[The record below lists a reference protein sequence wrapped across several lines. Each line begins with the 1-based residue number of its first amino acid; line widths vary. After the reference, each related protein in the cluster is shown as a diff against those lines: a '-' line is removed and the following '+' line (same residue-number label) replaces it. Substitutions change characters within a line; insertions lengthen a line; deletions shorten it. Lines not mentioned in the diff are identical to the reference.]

1 MKAVMHDRFGTA
13 DVLRVDETA
22 QPELVDDGVL
32 VRVHAASVNPADWY
46 GMAGRPYVGRVSV
59 GLRGPRQPLLGVDFA
74 GTVEAVGKDVADLRP
89 GDEVYGGRTG
99 SLAEY
104 VCVRVGVAWKPAN
117 LSFEQAA
124 AVPVAAVTALQA
136 LRDNGNVE
144 AGQRVL
150 VNGASGG
157 VGTFAVQLAK
167 AFGCEVTGVCS
178 TDKLDLVRSLGADR
192 VVDYTQDD
200 FSRKAE
206 RYDLILDIAG
216 SRPWSAYKRVLDP
229 EGTLVVVGGPKKN
242 RLLGP
247 LGHVIKIR
255 LASVPGSRRTTF
267 FIAKITRPDLD
278 LLRGL
283 IEEGKVM
290 PVVERTYELGDVAD
304 AFDYLGEGHAHG
316 KLVVTV
322 P

>member
-1 MKAVMHDRFGTA
+1 VKAVVHDRFGMA
-13 DVLRVDETA
+13 DVLRVGETEM
-22 QPELVDDGVL
+22 PELVDDGVL
-32 VRVHAASVNPADWY
+32 VRVRAASVNPADWY

-59 GLRGPRQPLLGVDFA
+59 GLRGPRQPVLGVDFA
-74 GTVEAVGKDVADLRP
+74 GTVEAAGKEVADLQP
-89 GDEVYGGRTG
+89 GDEVYGGRSG

-104 VCVRVGVAWKPAN
+104 VCVRVGVARKPAN

-136 LRDNGNVE
+136 LRDNGRVE
-144 AGQRVL
+144 TGQRVL

-167 AFGCEVTGVCS
+167 AFGAEVTAVCS
-178 TDKLDLVRSLGADR
+178 TAKVELVRSLGADR
-192 VVDYTQDD
+192 VVDYTEDD
-200 FSRKAE
+200 FSREGE

-229 EGTLVVVGGPKKN
+229 EGTLVVVGGSKKN

-247 LGHVIKIR
+247 LAHVIKIR
-255 LASVPGSRRTTF
+255 LASVPGSRRATF
-267 FIAKITRPDLD
+267 FIAKITRPDLELIRD
-278 LLRGL
+278 L
-283 IEEGKVM
+283 IEEGMVT
-290 PVVERTYELGDVAD
+290 PVVERTYELNEIAD
-304 AFDYLGEGHAHG
+304 AFSYLGKGHAHG

>member
-1 MKAVMHDRFGTA
+1 MKAIVHDRYGST
-13 DVLRVDETA
+13 DVL
-22 QPELVDDGVL
+22 ELVDVDKPPLADDGVL

-46 GMAGRPYVGRVSV
+46 GMAGRPYVGRVST
-59 GLRGPRQPLLGVDFA
+59 GLRGPRQPVLGVDFA
-74 GTVEAVGKDVADLRP
+74 GTAEAVGEDVEGIEP
-89 GDEVYGGRTG
+89 GDEVYGGRSG

-104 VCVRVGVAWKPAN
+104 VCVRVGVARKPAN

-136 LRDNGNVE
+136 LRDNGRVE

-167 AFGCEVTGVCS
+167 AFGAEVTGVCS
-178 TDKLDLVRSLGADR
+178 TEKVELVRSLGADR
-192 VVDYTQDD
+192 VVDYTEDD
-200 FSRKAE
+200 FSRDADG
-206 RYDLILDIAG
+206 YDLILDIAG
-216 SRPWSAYKRVLDP
+216 SRPWSAYKRVLNP
-229 EGTLVVVGGPKKN
+229 EGTLVIVGGSKQN

-267 FIAKITRPDLD
+267 FIAKITRPDLE
-278 LLRGL
+278 LIREL
-283 IEEGKVM
+283 IEAGKVT
-290 PVVERTYELGDVAD
+290 PVVERTYALSDVAD
-304 AFDYLGEGHAHG
+304 AFSYLGEGHAHG
-316 KLVVTV
+316 KLVVSV

>member
-1 MKAVMHDRFGTA
+1 V
-13 DVLRVDETA
+13 
-22 QPELVDDGVL
+22 
-32 VRVHAASVNPADWY
+32 
-46 GMAGRPYVGRVSV
+46 
-59 GLRGPRQPLLGVDFA
+59 LGVDFA
-74 GTVEAVGKDVADLRP
+74 GTAEAVGKDVEGIEP
-89 GDEVYGGRTG
+89 GDEVYGGRSG

-104 VCVRVGVAWKPAN
+104 VCVRVGVARKPAN

-136 LRDNGNVE
+136 LRDSGGVE

-167 AFGCEVTGVCS
+167 AFGADVTGVCS
-178 TDKLDLVRSLGADR
+178 TDKVELVRSLGADR
-192 VVDYTQDD
+192 VVDYTEDD
-200 FSRKAE
+200 FSREGE

-229 EGTLVVVGGPKKN
+229 EGTLVIVGGSKKN

-247 LGHVIKIR
+247 LGHVVKIR
-255 LASVPGSRRTTF
+255 LASVPGNRRTTF
-267 FIAKITRPDLD
+267 FIAKITRPDLE
-278 LLRGL
+278 LIGEL
-283 IEEGKVM
+283 IEAGKVT
-290 PVVERTYELGDVAD
+290 PVVERTYALDDVAA
-304 AFDYLGEGHAHG
+304 AFSYLGEGHAHG
-316 KLVVTV
+316 KLVVSV

>member
-1 MKAVMHDRFGTA
+1 MKAIVHDRYGST
-13 DVLRVDETA
+13 DVL
-22 QPELVDDGVL
+22 ELVDVDKPPLADDGVL
-32 VRVHAASVNPADWY
+32 VRVRAASVNPADWY
-46 GMAGRPYVGRVSV
+46 GMAGRPYVGRVST
-59 GLRGPRQPLLGVDFA
+59 GLRGPRQPVLGVDFA
-74 GTVEAVGKDVADLRP
+74 GTAEAVGKDVEGIEP
-89 GDEVYGGRTG
+89 GDEVYGGRSG

-104 VCVRVGVAWKPAN
+104 VCVRVGVARKPAN

-136 LRDNGNVE
+136 LRDNGGVE

-167 AFGCEVTGVCS
+167 AFGAEVTGVCS
-178 TDKLDLVRSLGADR
+178 TDKVELVRSLGADR
-192 VVDYTQDD
+192 VVDYTEDD
-200 FSRKAE
+200 FSREGE

-229 EGTLVVVGGPKKN
+229 EGTLVIVGGSKKN

-247 LGHVIKIR
+247 LGHVVKIR

-267 FIAKITRPDLD
+267 FIAKITRPDLE
-278 LLRGL
+278 LIGEL
-283 IEEGKVM
+283 IEAGKVT
-290 PVVERTYELGDVAD
+290 PVVERTYALDDVAA
-304 AFDYLGEGHAHG
+304 AFSYLGEGHAHG

>member
-1 MKAVMHDRFGTA
+1 
-13 DVLRVDETA
+13 
-22 QPELVDDGVL
+22 
-32 VRVHAASVNPADWY
+32 VNPADWY
-46 GMAGRPYVGRVSV
+46 GMAGRPYVGRVST
-59 GLRGPRQPLLGVDFA
+59 GLRGPRQPVLGVDFA
-74 GTVEAVGKDVADLRP
+74 GTAEAVGEDVEGIEP
-89 GDEVYGGRTG
+89 GDEVYGGRSG

-104 VCVRVGVAWKPAN
+104 VCVRVGVARKPAN

-136 LRDNGNVE
+136 LRDNGRVE

-167 AFGCEVTGVCS
+167 AFGAEVTGVCS
-178 TDKLDLVRSLGADR
+178 TEKVELVRSLGADR
-192 VVDYTQDD
+192 VVDYTEDD
-200 FSRKAE
+200 FSREGE

-216 SRPWSAYKRVLDP
+216 SRPWSAYKRVLAP
-229 EGTLVVVGGPKKN
+229 EGTLVIVGGSKKN

-267 FIAKITRPDLD
+267 FIAKITRPDLE
-278 LLRGL
+278 LIREL
-283 IEEGKVM
+283 IEAGKVT
-290 PVVERTYELGDVAD
+290 PVVERTYALSDVAD
-304 AFDYLGEGHAHG
+304 AFSYLGEGHAHG

>member
-1 MKAVMHDRFGTA
+1 MKAVVHDRFGPA
-13 DVLRVDETA
+13 DVLRVAETER
-22 QPELVDDGVL
+22 PGLVDDGVL
-32 VRVHAASVNPADWY
+32 VRVRAASVNPADWY
-46 GMAGRPYVGRVSV
+46 GMAGRPYVGRVST
-59 GLRGPRQPLLGVDFA
+59 GLRSPRQPVLGVDFA
-74 GTVEAVGKDVADLRP
+74 GTAEAVGKDVEGIRP
-89 GDEVYGGRTG
+89 GDEVYGGRSG

-104 VCVRVGVAWKPAN
+104 VCVRMGVALKPSN

-136 LRDNGNVE
+136 LRDNGGVE

-167 AFGCEVTGVCS
+167 ALGAEVTGVCS
-178 TDKLDLVRSLGADR
+178 TDKVELVRSLGADQ
-192 VVDYTQDD
+192 VVDYTEDD
-200 FSRKAE
+200 FSRDGE

-216 SRPWSAYKRVLDP
+216 SRPWSAYKRVLNP
-229 EGTLVVVGGPKKN
+229 EGTLVIVGGSKEN

-267 FIAKITRPDLD
+267 FIAKITRPDLELIRD
-278 LLRGL
+278 L
-283 IEEGKVM
+283 IEAGKVK
-290 PVVERTYELGDVAD
+290 PVVERTYALSDVAD
-304 AFDYLGEGHAHG
+304 AFSYLGEGHAHG

>member
-1 MKAVMHDRFGTA
+1 MKAVVHDRFGPA
-13 DVLRVDETA
+13 DVLRVGETER
-22 QPELVDDGVL
+22 PDLVDDGVL
-32 VRVHAASVNPADWY
+32 VRVRAASVNPADWY
-46 GMAGRPYVGRVSV
+46 GMAGRPYVGRVST
-59 GLRGPRQPLLGVDFA
+59 GLRGPRQPVLGVDFA
-74 GTVEAVGKDVADLRP
+74 GTAEAVGKDVEGIRP
-89 GDEVYGGRTG
+89 GDEVYGGRSG

-104 VCVRVGVAWKPAN
+104 VCVRTGVALKPAN

-136 LRDNGNVE
+136 LRDNGRVE
-144 AGQRVL
+144 EGQRVL

-167 AFGCEVTGVCS
+167 AFGAEVTGVCS
-178 TDKLDLVRSLGADR
+178 TDKVELVRSLGADR
-192 VVDYTQDD
+192 VVDYTEDD
-200 FSRKAE
+200 FSRDRE

-216 SRPWSAYKRVLDP
+216 SRPWSAYKRVLNP
-229 EGTLVVVGGPKKN
+229 EGTLVIVGGSKKN

-267 FIAKITRPDLD
+267 FIAKITRPDLE
-278 LLRGL
+278 LIREL
-283 IEEGKVM
+283 IEAGKVQ
-290 PVVERTYELGDVAD
+290 PVVERTYALSDVAD
-304 AFDYLGEGHAHG
+304 AFSYLGEGHAHG